1 MNGGILFLTNND
13 FKLQKTNNQTSL
25 CTSIPGFSLL
35 YFYSTQCVHCQKMIP
50 LYKKLPSMVQGCQFG
65 MINISNNK
73 QLVYRSQSTTTA
85 LKYVPYI
92 VLYIHGKPFMRYDGP
107 HKLNEIRRF
116 ILEVHNDLKHKQKF
130 SQKKEMK
137 QARLV
142 KKKENTIPAYTIG
155 KPLCGNENDV
165 CYLEFVTAYKKKA

>member
-13 FKLQKTNNQTSL
+13 FKVKKMNNQSTL
-25 CTSIPGFSLL
+25 CTNIPGFSLL

-50 LYKKLPSMVQGCQFG
+50 LYKKLPAMVQGCQFG

-73 QLVYRSQSTTTA
+73 QLVYRSQSTTTV

-116 ILEVHNDLKHKQKF
+116 ILEVHNDLKHKQRF
-130 SQKKEMK
+130 SKKREMN
-137 QARLV
+137 QAKIS
-142 KKKENTIPAYTIG
+142 KKPNQGIPAYTIG
-155 KPLCGNENDV
+155 KPLYGCEKDV
-165 CYLEFVTAYKKKA
+165 CYLEFLEAYKKKT

>member
-13 FKLQKTNNQTSL
+13 FKLQKNNNQPNL
-25 CTSIPGFSLL
+25 CTTIPGFSLL
-35 YFYSTQCVHCQKMIP
+35 YFYSTQCVYCQTLIP

-73 QLVYRSQSTTTA
+73 QLVYRSQSTTTV

-92 VLYIHGKPFMRYDGP
+92 VLYVHGKPFMRYDGP

-116 ILEVHNDLKHKQKF
+116 ILEVHNDLKHKQSF
-130 SQKKEMK
+130 SNKKEMK
-137 QARLV
+137 TARLPS
-142 KKKENTIPAYTIG
+142 KKTQEIPAYTIG
-155 KPLCGNENDV
+155 KPLCGSDKDV
-165 CYLEFVTAYKKKA
+165 CYLDFVKAYQKK